1 MCSRFGIR
9 DIPIVNSVPVTPS
22 LNAAIYEEI
31 PFDIQWGPQST
42 APTFI
47 TEGPNAG
54 FGLIDLPN
62 AASTTSLRLNGNTFN
77 LISLQICAP
86 QHKTLLPMS
95 KQLDCSGEF
104 LLGFRSPAL
113 VSEAYIFLCV
123 PILMG
128 STTTPSVYLEAL
140 RKEQL
145 DGKPTSL
152 LTVLP
157 PTNTHFIRYSTC
169 LQKRE
174 QTGTSIQQARVFVF
188 TEGLVYPA
196 ASFLELSRKMTKPPT
211 TGRVFLP
218 TIQLPDGL
226 VDKSEATLF
235 SLTTETDY
243 KSMLRYSQYYPKGQ
257 PDSSTTRKD
266 SLDAY
271 KCVPLEP
278 SQNIKDGHIVVDTE
292 TGELLSQVVKEEE
305 VGEVKTSKLSPAMVE
320 KIIAI
325 AIAFSLIVFVFLV
338 LAYILANVTTPNAD
352 NFFGIIQSNAKTVA
366 PIVLFSTLM
375 AIVGFVLG
383 VLLPMML

>member
-9 DIPIVNSVPVTPS
+9 DLPILNSVPVTPS

-31 PFDIQWGPQST
+31 PFDIQWGPQAT

-47 TEGPNAG
+47 TEGLTAG
-54 FGLIDLPN
+54 FGLINLPN

-77 LISLQICAP
+77 LISLQICSP
-86 QHKTLLPMS
+86 QHKSLLPTS
-95 KQLDCSGEF
+95 KQADCSGEF
-104 LLGFRSPAL
+104 LLGFKSSAML
-113 VSEAYIFLCV
+113 SESYVFLCV

-128 STTTPSVYLEAL
+128 STSSPSVYLEAL

-157 PTNTHFIRYSTC
+157 TDYHFISYSTC
-169 LQKRE
+169 LQRRE
-174 QTGTSIQQARVFVF
+174 PSGTSVQQARVFVF
-188 TEGLVYPA
+188 TEGLVYPS
-196 ASFLELSRKMTKPPT
+196 ASFQELGRKMTKPPIS
-211 TGRVFLP
+211 GRVFFP

-226 VDKSEATLF
+226 VDKSEAMLY

-243 KSMLRYSQYYPKGQ
+243 KAMLRYSQYYPKGR
-257 PDSSTTRKD
+257 PDSSGTRKD

-305 VGEVKTSKLSPAMVE
+305 IGEVKKSRLSPAMVE

-338 LAYILANVTTPNAD
+338 LAYILANMTTPNAD

>member
-1 MCSRFGIR
+1 M
-9 DIPIVNSVPVTPS
+9 TPS
-22 LNAAIYEEI
+22 LNAAIYEEFPI
-31 PFDIQWGPQST
+31 DIQWGPQAT
-42 APTFI
+42 APSFI
-47 TEGPNAG
+47 TEGPTAG
-54 FGLIDLPN
+54 FGLIALPN

-77 LISLQICAP
+77 LISLQVCAP
-86 QHKTLLPMS
+86 QHKTLLPTE
-95 KQLDCSGEF
+95 KQRDCSGEF
-104 LLGFRSPAL
+104 ILGFKSPATL
-113 VSEAYIFLCV
+113 SEAYIFLCI

-152 LTVLP
+152 FTVLP
-157 PTNTHFIRYSTC
+157 PTNSHFISYSTC
-169 LQKRE
+169 LQRRE
-174 QTGTSIQQARVFVF
+174 QSGTSVQQARVLVF
-188 TEGLVYPA
+188 TGGLVYPE
-196 ASFLELSRKMTKPPT
+196 ASFLELARKMTKPPT
-211 TGRVFLP
+211 VGRVFLP

-226 VDKSEATLF
+226 VDKSEAMLF

-243 KSMLRYSQYYPKGQ
+243 KAMLRYGQYYPKGQ
-257 PDSSTTRKD
+257 PDSSGTRKD

-305 VGEVKTSKLSPAMVE
+305 VGEVKKARLSPAMIE